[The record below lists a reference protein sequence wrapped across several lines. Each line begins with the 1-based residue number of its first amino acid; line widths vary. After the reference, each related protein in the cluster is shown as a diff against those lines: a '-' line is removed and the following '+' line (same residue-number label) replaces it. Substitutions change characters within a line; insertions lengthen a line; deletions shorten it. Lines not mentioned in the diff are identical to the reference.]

1 MINVAVEGASDEE
14 AARAVIRAAGR
25 SVARVI
31 AKGGKTKL
39 DPLVPNYN
47 QAALHAPWVV
57 FRDSDTEC
65 PVELV
70 ARLTADIGELSP
82 SFLLRI
88 AHPMTEAWLLADRD
102 GFADYFKVRR
112 HDLPVSPETLPH
124 PKQAVLSLCAGSR
137 SRDIRH
143 DVVTKEGKTGPLY
156 VQRINEFAKTR
167 WSVESASAISDSLR
181 RAVDRIR
188 ELPTPTGGTSA

>member
-14 AARAVIRAAGR
+14 AARAVVRAAGR

-39 DPLVPNYN
+39 DPLLPNYN
-47 QAALHAPWVV
+47 QAALYAPWVV

-65 PVELV
+65 PVDLV
-70 ARLTADIGELSP
+70 ARLTAGIGELSP

-124 PKQAVLSLCAGSR
+124 PKHAVLSLCANSR

-156 VQRINEFAKTR
+156 TRRMNEFARTH

-188 ELPTPTGGTSA
+188 ELPAPTGGTST

>member
-1 MINVAVEGASDEE
+1 
-14 AARAVIRAAGR
+14 
-25 SVARVI
+25 
-31 AKGGKTKL
+31 
-39 DPLVPNYN
+39 
-47 QAALHAPWVV
+47 
-57 FRDSDTEC
+57 
-65 PVELV
+65 
-70 ARLTADIGELSP
+70 
-82 SFLLRI
+82 
-88 AHPMTEAWLLADRD
+88 MTEAWLLADRD

>member
-39 DPLVPNYN
+39 DPLLPNYN
-47 QAALHAPWVV
+47 QAALYAPWVV

-65 PVELV
+65 PMELV
-70 ARLTADIGELSP
+70 ARLKASIGELSP

-102 GFADYFKVRR
+102 GFAEYFKVRR
-112 HDLPVSPETLPH
+112 NDLPVSPETLPH
-124 PKQAVLSLCAGSR
+124 PKQAVLSLCASSR

-156 VQRINEFAKTR
+156 VRRINEFAKTR
-167 WSVESASAISDSLR
+167 WSVNSASAISDSLR

-188 ELPTPTGGTSA
+188 DLPVPTGGAST